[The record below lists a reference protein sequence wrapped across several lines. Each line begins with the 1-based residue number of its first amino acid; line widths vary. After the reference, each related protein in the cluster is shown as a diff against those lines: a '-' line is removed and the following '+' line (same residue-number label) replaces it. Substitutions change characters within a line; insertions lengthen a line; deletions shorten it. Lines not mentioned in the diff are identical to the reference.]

1 MLCHLANNY
10 ATIIGAKFTKYYHY
24 FIGLCGKAR
33 ITEVGGPGYLLPS
46 VMRDK
51 IYNVTDLAKL
61 SEVENAFVIGAGA
74 GPFPFIGVNSE
85 VSLLRARKILIFKYF
100 SGNC

>member
-1 MLCHLANNY
+1 
-10 ATIIGAKFTKYYHY
+10 
-24 FIGLCGKAR
+24 
-33 ITEVGGPGYLLPS
+33 
-46 VMRDK
+46 MRDK

-85 VSLLRARKILIFKYF
+85 VSSPIISKTITFRYF
-100 SGNC
+100 LGNC